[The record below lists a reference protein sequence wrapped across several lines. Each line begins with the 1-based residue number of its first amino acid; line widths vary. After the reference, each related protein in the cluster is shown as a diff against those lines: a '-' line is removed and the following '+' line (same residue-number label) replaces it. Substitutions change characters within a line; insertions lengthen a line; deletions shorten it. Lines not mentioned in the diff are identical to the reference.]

1 MLSIQNLFEDIDN
14 DVPKKYKKRTSKKC
28 VVFKGFEEALPEF
41 NFPEEGS
48 DKFEKDLDEVRRC
61 VRNPSLGKKFL
72 DISHKKSEDIFKRF
86 LKEEEIPW
94 DEVNKITNEFD
105 GVITR
110 LKLKYNRSRPK
121 EFFISRDED
130 HDVKDSSSPSF
141 PSGHT
146 AFAYLMCD
154 YLSNLIPHRQKD
166 LEKIAELIGQ
176 SRLENG
182 VHFPSDVQAGRFIG
196 EQAAKYV
203 LQKNKNISEGKM
215 TKNQKSFV
223 SFLRERAHEV
233 RPTFESINALRLY
246 TSDMSIFM
254 SETLNI
260 GHNTCYEAS
269 KRFISGYKLEECSDN
284 KVIKNFFEGLCFVY
298 HNDQENI
305 FNILKLNKI
314 LESKTILRTFEK
326 STITGRKYS
335 SVKNIKEFISKID
348 RFNEKPFVKM
358 AVFNWLS
365 PFESGNE
372 KITNILLLKETVFNF
387 DITNQMLTDVV
398 GTLLE
403 DFYEDNNMEM
413 LLS

>member
-1 MLSIQNLFEDIDN
+1 MHSIQNLFEDIDN

-28 VVFKGFEEALPEF
+28 VVFEGFEDTLPELK
-41 NFPEEGS
+41 FPEEGS
-48 DKFEKDLDEVRRC
+48 DRFEKDLDEVRRC
-61 VRNPSLGKKFL
+61 IRNPSLGEKFL
-72 DISHKKSEDIFKRF
+72 DASHKKSEDIFKRF
-86 LKEEEIPW
+86 LKEEEISW
-94 DEVNKITNEFD
+94 DEVNKITDEFD

-110 LKLKYNRSRPK
+110 LKFKYNRSRPK
-121 EFFISRDED
+121 EFFISRDEH

-154 YLSNLIPHRQKD
+154 YLSNLLPHRQKD

-182 VHFPSDVQAGRFIG
+182 VHFPTDVQAGRFIG

-203 LQKNKNISEGKM
+203 LQNNRKISEGVM
-215 TKNQKSFV
+215 IKNQKSFV
-223 SFLRERAHEV
+223 SFLRERAYEI
-233 RPTFESINALRLY
+233 RPTFESIDALRLY
-246 TSDMSIFM
+246 TSDMSVFM

-260 GHNTCYEAS
+260 SDNTCYEAS
-269 KRFISGYKLEECSDN
+269 KRFISGYKLKECSDDR
-284 KVIKNFFEGLCFVY
+284 VIKNFFEGLCFVY

-305 FNILKLNKI
+305 FDLLKLNKI
-314 LESKTILRTFEK
+314 LESKAVLRTFEK

-335 SVKNIKEFISKID
+335 PVQNIKEFVSKID
-348 RFNEKPFVKM
+348 KFNEKPFVKM

-372 KITNILLLKETVFNF
+372 KITSILLLKETGFNF
-387 DITNQMLTDVV
+387 DITNQMLTDEI

-403 DFYEDNNMEM
+403 DFYEANSMEM

>member
-1 MLSIQNLFEDIDN
+1 MYSIQNLFEDIQN

-28 VVFKGFEEALPEF
+28 VTFKGFEESLPEF
-41 NFPEEGS
+41 KFPEEGS
-48 DKFEKDLDEVRRC
+48 DKFEEDLDEVRRC
-61 VRNPSLGKKFL
+61 VRNPSLGAKFL
-72 DISHKKSEDIFKRF
+72 DKSHKKSEDIFKRF
-86 LKEEEIPW
+86 LKDEEIPW
-94 DEVNKITNEFD
+94 DKVSKIADEFD

-110 LKLKYNRSRPK
+110 LKFKYNRSRPK

-130 HDVKDSSSPSF
+130 LDVKDSSSPSF

-146 AFAYLMCD
+146 AFAYLLCD
-154 YLSNLIPHRQKD
+154 FLSNLIPHRQKD

-182 VHFPSDVQAGRFIG
+182 VHFPTDVQAGRFIG

-203 LQKNKNISEGKM
+203 LQNNRKVSEGIM

-223 SFLRERAHEV
+223 SFLRERAHEI
-233 RPTFESINALRLY
+233 RPAFESIEALRLY
-246 TSDMSIFM
+246 TSDMSVFM
-254 SETLNI
+254 SETLRINED
-260 GHNTCYEAS
+260 TCYEAS
-269 KRFISGYKLEECSDN
+269 KRFISGYKIKECSDSEE
-284 KVIKNFFEGLCFVY
+284 IKNFFEGLCFVY
-298 HNDQENI
+298 HSDQQNV
-305 FNILKLNKI
+305 FDILRLNKL
-314 LESKTILRTFEK
+314 LEGKTILRTFEK

-335 SVKNIKEFISKID
+335 SVRNIKEFISKID
-348 RFNEKPFVKM
+348 KFNEKPFIKM

-372 KITNILLLKETVFNF
+372 KITNILLLKETGFNF
-387 DITNQMLTDVV
+387 DITNQMLTDEI

-403 DFYEDNNMEM
+403 DFYEANDMKM